1 MKVLHSG
8 RFGVSGKMLV
18 DAVIVAAGKGYRMG
32 GKYKQFQKLEG
43 KPLVYYS
50 IKQFNEFG
58 VDRIVL
64 VVPED
69 KIKYAEDMVLE
80 YFGDTALVVMGG
92 KRRQD
97 SVLNGLYEC
106 TGEIIL
112 IHDGVRPFI
121 KKELI
126 DEVVKG
132 ACKYGA
138 CAPGIPINDT
148 IKLYYRNKIL
158 WTKGRKN
165 LLQVQTPQGFRSDF
179 LKELIKLLKQEVVTD
194 EISIIERLNGDIC
207 LVFGDPVNIK
217 ITYPEDMELAK
228 IISKSWSLK

>member
-1 MKVLHSG
+1 MKVPPSG
-8 RFGVSGKMLV
+8 RFGVSGEMLV
-18 DAVIVAAGKGYRMG
+18 DAVIVAAGEGYRMG
-32 GKYKQFQKLEG
+32 GIYKQFQKLEG

-80 YFGDTALVVMGG
+80 YFGDTALVVRGG

-106 TGEIIL
+106 NGEIIL

-132 ACKYGA
+132 VCKYGA
-138 CAPGIPINDT
+138 CTPGIPINDT

-158 WTKGRKN
+158 GTQGRKN
-165 LLQVQTPQGFRSDF
+165 LLQVQTPQGFRSDI

-207 LVFGDPVNIK
+207 WVFGDPVNIK